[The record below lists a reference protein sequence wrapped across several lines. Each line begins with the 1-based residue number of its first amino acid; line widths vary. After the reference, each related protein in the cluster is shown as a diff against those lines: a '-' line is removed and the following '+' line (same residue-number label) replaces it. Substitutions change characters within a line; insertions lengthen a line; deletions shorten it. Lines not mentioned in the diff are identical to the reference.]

1 MTNIDVAGESH
12 PLIDLAAAELRRYV
26 GLASAS
32 PDANPDFVL
41 ESGLSDIHPQGYA
54 VSTQDAKVTI
64 AAAQPIGVLY
74 GVYGY
79 LEELGFGFYLGGD
92 TYPDRN
98 SFQWKPV
105 NIRAEPVF
113 DIRGSLVWPN
123 FLNSPA
129 TWDLPDYQVF
139 FDQMVKMK
147 NNLVHVPAYGTPL
160 EAYPP
165 DGSAAYYV
173 DSARRLH
180 YADETAWR
188 GGDPFATSLTYGWG
202 TPTRRWGQSSGFR
215 CEEFGFGTGDW
226 FDTEVF
232 GSKATVEGATRE
244 EQIVGAQET
253 FAHALEY
260 AHKRGLQIVLG
271 MEVEG
276 NPFDPDVEAA
286 LNSRLNHILSVYPT
300 LDYLAIWQAESRS
313 KQGPRPGEVDN
324 WFESTAFRKEYE
336 GSCEHF
342 DYLGRADLIAEGVR
356 LSAYV
361 NRVHAIVSELRPGL
375 RLLVCGWGGD
385 HWMRS
390 TDLYLGLDKTLPID
404 VIFSSLDNIDPS
416 AARSVS
422 HVYGKLSHGRESWPV
437 PWFESDA
444 GGSRRDQWGPQPNT
458 HIFADLCRDSLEKGC
473 KGFLGIHWRTRDLEE
488 VFAYCARYAWE
499 PQIGYDEFYDDY
511 ARKAYA
517 SEYSGEIS
525 RLLRELEPMGPRWS
539 GSWGQWECRP
549 FEWLGSSTQSDQ
561 PDSRPSPL
569 NTSRLHQMRR
579 RASAMLTEIDPKSHP
594 AAYDRLSWLVLTID
608 WITNYDRVSIL
619 LEPQGAYQSQASVL
633 HMHYAHGM
641 GDHSQDESVW
651 ELIRSAPLGEAML
664 AFARKVGSRGELGAL
679 ATINVKAYSTYLD
692 TAHNMGIHRGN
703 WPPDYVCGRG
713 RRDSAVL
720 EWRPSDSAK
729 GYRVWRRQVGET
741 DWVCL
746 TRAQVKQCRF
756 EDTGLAPA
764 VYEYAVTSVAEPL
777 LESLRSVGVTVRV
790 GPHVDPPLVQV
801 LAPPTILW
809 ADDKLTVRC
818 IVTSDRNLDS
828 VVLQRR
834 TLNGESLA
842 PVDLELG
849 RGFNYRVELP
859 LEEFEGEVLLYG
871 LEAKDELGQSSVWPT
886 GYPAVWQS
894 LCVLG

>member
-1 MTNIDVAGESH
+1 MTNIAIAGESH
-12 PLIDLAAAELRRYV
+12 PLIVLAAAELRRYL
-26 GLASAS
+26 GLVSAE
-32 PDANPDFVL
+32 PDHAPDFVL
-41 ESGLSDIHPQGYA
+41 ESGLSDIHPQGYV
-54 VSTQDAKVTI
+54 VSTHDATVTV

-79 LEELGFGFYLGGD
+79 LEALGFGFFLGGD
-92 TYPDRN
+92 TLPDTN
-98 SFQWKPV
+98 SFHWKPV
-105 NIRAEPVF
+105 NTSAQPVF
-113 DIRGSLVWPN
+113 DIRGSLIWPN

-147 NNLVHVPAYGTPL
+147 NNLVHIPAYGTPL

-165 DGSAAYYV
+165 DGSATYFL

-180 YADETAWR
+180 YADESAWR

-215 CEEFGFGTGDW
+215 CAEFGFGTGDW
-226 FDTEVF
+226 FDTDVF
-232 GSKATVEGATRE
+232 GSRATVEGATRE
-244 EQIVGAQET
+244 EQIIGAQET
-253 FAHALEY
+253 FARALDY

-276 NPFDPDVEAA
+276 NPFDPDVQTA
-286 LNSRLNHILSVYPT
+286 LNSRLNHILNAYPS

-313 KQGPRPGEVDN
+313 RQGLRPREADE
-324 WFESTAFRKEYE
+324 WFESPAFRKEYE
-336 GSCEHF
+336 ENSKHF
-342 DYLGRADLIAEGVR
+342 DYLGRADLVAEGVR

-361 NRVHAIVSELRPGL
+361 NRAHTIVSERRPGL

-458 HIFADLCRDSLEKGC
+458 HIFADLCRDALEKQC
-473 KGFLGIHWRTRDLEE
+473 NGFVGIHWRTRDLEE
-488 VFAYCARYAWE
+488 VFAYSARYAWDA
-499 PQIGYDEFYDDY
+499 QVGYDEFYDDY
-511 ARKAYA
+511 ACKAYA

-525 RLLRELEPMGPRWS
+525 RLLRELEAMGPRWS

-569 NTSRLHQMRR
+569 NTSRLHQIRR

-594 AAYDRLSWLVLTID
+594 AAYDRLRWLMLTID
-608 WITNYDRVSIL
+608 WITNYDRVSVL
-619 LEPQGAYQSQASVL
+619 LEPQGSYQQQASAL
-633 HMHYAHGM
+633 HMHYAHGI

-651 ELIRSAPLGEAML
+651 EILRSAPLGEAML

-692 TAHNMGIHRGN
+692 TAHNMGIHREN
-703 WPPDYVCGRG
+703 WPPDYVYGRG
-713 RRDSAVL
+713 RRDSTVL
-720 EWRPSDSAK
+720 EWRPSDSAR

-741 DWVCL
+741 NWVCL
-746 TRAQVKQCRF
+746 TPAPVKQRRF
-756 EDTGLAPA
+756 EDMGLAAA

-777 LESLRSVGVTVRV
+777 LESLRSVGATVRV
-790 GPHVDPPLVQV
+790 GPHVDPPLVQI
-801 LAPPTILW
+801 LPPPTILW
-809 ADDKLTVRC
+809 ADDRLTIRC
-818 IVTSDRNLDS
+818 MVTSDRDVNT
-828 VVLQRR
+828 VVLHRR
-834 TLNGESLA
+834 TLNGESLT
-842 PVDLELG
+842 PVDLEPG
-849 RGFNYRVELP
+849 RGFNYRAEVP

-871 LEAKDELGQSSVWPT
+871 LEAKDELGQSGVWPT

>member
-1 MTNIDVAGESH
+1 MTTIDVAGQSH

-26 GLASAS
+26 GLAPATSQDV
-32 PDANPDFVL
+32 PHFIL
-41 ESGLSDIHPQGYA
+41 QSGLSDVHPQGYV
-54 VSTQDAKVTI
+54 VSTDNATVTI

-74 GVYGY
+74 GVYGF
-79 LEELGFGFYLGGD
+79 LEHLGFGFYLGGD
-92 TYPDRN
+92 TYPNPD
-98 SFQWKPV
+98 SFHWKPV

-139 FDQMVKMK
+139 FDHMVKMK

-165 DGSAAYYV
+165 DGSATYFL

-202 TPTRRWGQSSGFR
+202 TPARRWGRTSGFR

-226 FDTEVF
+226 FDTDVF
-232 GSKATVEGATRE
+232 GSTATVEGSTRE

-253 FAHALEY
+253 FAQALEY
-260 AHKRGLQIVLG
+260 AHKRGLQIALG

-276 NPFDPDVEAA
+276 NPFDPEVDAS
-286 LNSRLNHILSVYPT
+286 LKSRLNHILSVYPT

-313 KQGPRPGEVDN
+313 WTGPGLGEVDE
-324 WFESTAFRKEYE
+324 WFKSPAFREEYE
-336 GSCEHF
+336 EVCEHF
-342 DYLGRADLIAEGVR
+342 DYLGRADLVAEAVR

-361 NRVHAIVSELRPGL
+361 NRIHAITAELRPGL

-390 TDLYLGLDKTLPID
+390 TDLYPGLDKTLPID

-416 AARSVS
+416 AARSLS
-422 HVYGKLSHGRESWPV
+422 RVYGEVSDDRDCWPV

-458 HIFADLCRDSLEKGC
+458 HIFADLCRDAREKGC
-473 KGFLGIHWRTRDLEE
+473 SGFVGIHWRTRDLEE
-488 VFAYCARYAWE
+488 VFAYCARYAWD
-499 PQIGYDEFYDDY
+499 QVGYDEFYDEY
-511 ARKAYA
+511 ARTAYA

-525 RLLRELEPMGPRWS
+525 LLLRELESMGPRWS

-569 NTSRLHQMRR
+569 NTSRLHQIRK
-579 RASAMLTEIDPKSHP
+579 RASAMLTDIDPASHP
-594 AAYDRLSWLVLTID
+594 AACDRLRWLILTID
-608 WITNYDRVSIL
+608 WITSYDRVSVL
-619 LEPQGAYQSQASVL
+619 LEPQGSYQVRAAEL

-641 GDHSQDESVW
+641 GGHSQDEQVW
-651 ELIRSAPLGEAML
+651 ELYRSAPLGDAML
-664 AFARKVGSRGELGAL
+664 AFAQKVGSRGELGAL

-692 TAHNMGIHRGN
+692 TGHNMGIHRGN
-703 WPPDYVCGRG
+703 WPPDYVSGRG
-713 RRDSAVL
+713 RTDSAAV
-720 EWRPSDSAK
+720 EWRPSDSAR
-729 GYRVWRRQVGET
+729 GYRVWRRQVGEA
-741 DWVCL
+741 DWTCL
-746 TRAQVKQCRF
+746 TQAPLEQCRF
-756 EDTGLAPA
+756 EDKGLAPA
-764 VYEYAVTSVAEPL
+764 VYEYAVTSVAEPV
-777 LESLRSVGVTVRV
+777 LESLRSVSATVRV
-790 GPHVDPPLVQV
+790 GPRVAPPLVQV
-801 LAPPTILW
+801 LEPPTTLW
-809 ADDKLTVRC
+809 ADDRLTVRC
-818 IVTSDRNLDS
+818 MVTSDRAVNA
-828 VVLQRR
+828 VVLKRR
-834 TLNGESLA
+834 TLTGESLA
-842 PVDLELG
+842 PVYLEPG
-849 RGFNYRVELP
+849 RGFNYRTELP
-859 LEEFEGEVLLYG
+859 LEELEGEVLLYG
-871 LEAKDELGQSSVWPT
+871 IEAEDELGQKGVWPT
-886 GYPAVWQS
+886 GYPTAWRS
-894 LCVLG
+894 LCVQG